1 MPTPPPSQPNPPER
15 RIAIDT
21 PSDME
26 TGVYANFV
34 AIWHDS
40 ETFTLDFATITRPP
54 KPTEDT
60 KSGEI
65 YLHTPARVVSR
76 VKIPPS
82 QVFEIMKA
90 LEQQLSNWERE
101 TGRRDSKE

>member
-1 MPTPPPSQPNPPER
+1 MTTPMPSQRPPDR

-21 PSDME
+21 PADME

-34 AIWHDS
+34 AIWHDA

-54 KPTEDT
+54 KPAEDAET
-60 KSGEI
+60 GEA
-65 YLHTPARVVSR
+65 YLHTPARVVAR

-90 LEQQLSNWERE
+90 LEQQLSSWERE
-101 TGRRDSKE
+101 TGRRKTEET

>member
-1 MPTPPPSQPNPPER
+1 MTTPVPGQRPPER

-21 PSDME
+21 PVELE

-40 ETFTLDFATITRPP
+40 ETFTLDFATVTRPP
-54 KPTEDT
+54 QSTEDSET
-60 KSGEI
+60 GET

-90 LEQQLSNWERE
+90 LEQQLTTWERE
-101 TGRRDSKE
+101 TGRRKSEET